1 MDHQILILNTIIIL
15 HHKLITR
22 GIRGII
28 PGGISELDF
37 SAASEI
43 DEFSAKELLGIFIE
57 NGIGVLDN
65 GIVNFQNSDKILAS
79 IFAITNGASI
89 EDVAEF
95 LSWQNFEE
103 LVTCILEENGFQ
115 VEKNLILTKPRMEID
130 VVGIKLGIAILIDCK
145 HWKKISKSALDDIVY
160 KQTERVKNYVSKTES
175 TMAIP
180 VIVTL
185 HQEKVN
191 FVNKVPI
198 IPVIQL
204 SSFLDE
210 FYGNL
215 DKMKT
220 IESHISS

>member
-1 MDHQILILNTIIIL
+1 L

-22 GIRGII
+22 GIRAII

-115 VEKNLILTKPRMEID
+115 VEKNLMLTKPRMEID
-130 VVGIKLGIAILIDCK
+130 VVGIKLGIAVLIDCK

-160 KQTERVKNYVSKTES
+160 KQTARVKNYVSKTES

-191 FVNKVPI
+191 FVNKVPV

-215 DKMKT
+215 DKMKI
-220 IESHISS
+220 IESHIST